1 MCGGTSGW
9 EKISPC
15 PSALSALKCSSWGL
29 SAIPFIRATETL
41 LLREKAC
48 SHCLSA
54 ACNTNRFSLSLPA
67 CRCSRRPRDKD
78 GNLPTAV
85 PDLIGM
91 EMGLS
96 LSSFYVHAFKC
107 LSDVYLTMTANRAHR
122 KQKDNLIFIFIFL
135 PHWKTSEQ
143 PCYSSAYGIGTPNQS
158 RNPVYCPSFALP
170 CPLSEEKRHSKSI
183 PFLYSAV
190 PAETRRH
197 ALDDGDRKKKRKK
210 GKKDGNIKQRVDSS
224 SRDLFSSPFPPFSS
238 SCIHTKTGS
247 TGGRRQSDSDVFL
260 FALWLF
266 TSSFSCSPSR
276 PRSHY
281 LAFYPSAFLSVHGSS
296 LHTGAGCSVVMGE
309 ETLPVQG
316 HLWMCLCWETKVA
329 S

>member
-197 ALDDGDRKKKRKK
+197 ALDDGDRKKKKERKK
-210 GKKDGNIKQRVDSS
+210 K
-224 SRDLFSSPFPPFSS
+224 
-238 SCIHTKTGS
+238 
-247 TGGRRQSDSDVFL
+247 
-260 FALWLF
+260 
-266 TSSFSCSPSR
+266 
-276 PRSHY
+276 
-281 LAFYPSAFLSVHGSS
+281 
-296 LHTGAGCSVVMGE
+296 MGI
-309 ETLPVQG
+309 
-316 HLWMCLCWETKVA
+316 
-329 S
+329 

>member
-1 MCGGTSGW
+1 MA
-9 EKISPC
+9 
-15 PSALSALKCSSWGL
+15 ALLVERKSLLA
-29 SAIPFIRATETL
+29 L
-41 LLREKAC
+41 LLFQHSNAHHEDYQQF
-48 SHCLSA
+48 LS
-54 ACNTNRFSLSLPA
+54 SG
-67 CRCSRRPRDKD
+67 RPRLFSWERK
-78 GNLPTAV
+78 PAHTASLRHATRIDSPSHFQRAAV
-85 PDLIGM
+85 HGDPGTKMAISLLLFQTWSAWKWVYLCQASTCM
-91 EMGLS
+91 
-96 LSSFYVHAFKC
+96 LSSASQMYIWPWQPIGR
-107 LSDVYLTMTANRAHR
+107 TENR
-122 KQKDNLIFIFIFL
+122 KIILFLFFIFL

-197 ALDDGDRKKKRKK
+197 ALDDGDRKKKERKE
-210 GKKDGNIKQRVDSS
+210 KKDGNIKQRVDSS
-224 SRDLFSSPFPPFSS
+224 SRDLFSSPCPPFSS

>member
-122 KQKDNLIFIFIFL
+122 KQKDNLIFIFL

-210 GKKDGNIKQRVDSS
+210 GKKRWEYKAKSRLKLPGFIFLPLSPLLLFLHSHQNREHGGETSEWQRCISFCSVALH
-224 SRDLFSSPFPPFSS
+224 LFFLLLSLPP
-238 SCIHTKTGS
+238 
-247 TGGRRQSDSDVFL
+247 
-260 FALWLF
+260 
-266 TSSFSCSPSR
+266 SFSL
-276 PRSHY
+276 PR
-281 LAFYPSAFLSVHGSS
+281 FLS
-296 LHTGAGCSVVMGE
+296 
-309 ETLPVQG
+309 
-316 HLWMCLCWETKVA
+316 LCVPLCPRLVA
-329 S
+329 SHRSGLLCRDGWGDSARSGTSVNVLMLGD